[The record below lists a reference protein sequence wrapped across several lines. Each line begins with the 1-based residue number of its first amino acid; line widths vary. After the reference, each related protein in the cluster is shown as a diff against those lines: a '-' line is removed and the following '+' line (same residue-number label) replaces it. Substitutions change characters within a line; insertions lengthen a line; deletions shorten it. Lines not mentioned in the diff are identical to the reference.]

1 MTPGSFILIIYYSYY
16 TYIHMVPSMYNI
28 QETSK
33 SGLIQIARVYILS
46 GSAEIISNWILR

>member
-33 SGLIQIARVYILS
+33 SSLIQIARVYILS